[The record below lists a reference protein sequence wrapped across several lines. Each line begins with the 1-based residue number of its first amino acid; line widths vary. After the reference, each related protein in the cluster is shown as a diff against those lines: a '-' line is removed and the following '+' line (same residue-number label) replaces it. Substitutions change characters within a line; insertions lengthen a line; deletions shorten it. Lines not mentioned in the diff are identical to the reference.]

1 MLVELRADLLPVCCT
16 MASWHFTAVV
26 GWLSVVSLPCTGL
39 YRQVHEAS
47 KEMSLRATMK
57 GLRMMVNEE
66 YLSVPFL

>member
-1 MLVELRADLLPVCCT
+1 
-16 MASWHFTAVV
+16 
-26 GWLSVVSLPCTGL
+26 L
-39 YRQVHEAS
+39 YRQAHEAS